1 MIGSAD
7 LRNLHV
13 LLVGGRPASIQILR
27 TAFGLLGMKQ
37 MTVIAESARAI
48 ETLRGQSFDAIFC
61 DAAAEP
67 YKNMSFPAA
76 ARRAT
81 GILNPMAPLFVIY
94 SNARQRQV
102 EQARDI
108 GVTDVLTQPVSA
120 STIARK
126 LQAAIVAP
134 RPFIAAPSFFGP
146 DRRARRAATWTGEER
161 RTRSAKKTKVTV
173 AETQSV
179 AAATAPVPA
188 DMAFV

>member
-37 MTVIAESARAI
+37 VTVIGESARAI
-48 ETLRGQSFDAIFC
+48 ETLRAQTFDAIFC
-61 DAAAEP
+61 DAGAEP

-76 ARRAT
+76 ARRAN

-94 SNARQRQV
+94 TNARQRQV
-102 EQARDI
+102 EQARDV
-108 GVTDVLTQPVSA
+108 GVTDVLTHPVSA

-126 LQAAIVAP
+126 LEAAIVAP
-134 RPFIAAPSFFGP
+134 RPFIAAPTFFGP
-146 DRRARRAATWTGEER
+146 DRRARRGTTTWSGDER
-161 RTRSAKKTKVTV
+161 RKRTAKKTKVSV
-173 AETQSV
+173 AE
-179 AAATAPVPA
+179 APGA
-188 DMAFV
+188 DTTFV